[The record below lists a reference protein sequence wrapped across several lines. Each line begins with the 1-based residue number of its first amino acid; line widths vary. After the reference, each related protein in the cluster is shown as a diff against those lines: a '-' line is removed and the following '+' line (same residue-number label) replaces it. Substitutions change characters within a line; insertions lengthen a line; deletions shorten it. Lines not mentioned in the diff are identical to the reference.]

1 MEKSALL
8 QWKPKVTSIE
18 VSTRHS
24 VDSSFCAG
32 KLAHSSAMSHL
43 LSKKTAEAI
52 INEWSVR
59 TLVKM
64 LSISQRQIVPV
75 RI

>member
-1 MEKSALL
+1 MEKSAL
-8 QWKPKVTSIE
+8 QCKPKVTGIK
-18 VSTRHS
+18 VSTRHT

-32 KLAHSSAMSHL
+32 KLAHSSAISHL
-43 LSKKTAEAI
+43 LSKKTAGAI
-52 INEWSVR
+52 ISECSVR

-64 LSISQRQIVPV
+64 LSISQRQIGPV